1 MTVRTEKKYYTA
13 AEVVRSFCCARTCTI
28 HIYTTPGDGFPE
40 FVVAG
45 AGDRR
50 AGDGPAAGGA
60 HGAASRDTRTLH
72 GLVTAAENALDR
84 YATERDILEPASSV
98 AVVPVDGDSPPAS
111 TVVAPIDDA
120 DSGERL
126 GHLFVTGA
134 ADPAGAADELS
145 AEHALASEAA
155 THLIRHIGLSIVHDR
170 TLLRVH
176 HDDEDARIRL
186 REANHRMKN
195 ALQTVES
202 LLSLQAGT
210 HDEGPIRGVL
220 REAAQRVRTI
230 QILYDRLSGRDG
242 ADGVALSLQLY
253 LTTLVESLQDVYR
266 ITRPV
271 TWNVN
276 VEDISLPAE
285 HLSSIGLIFNE
296 VISNALIH
304 GFAPGHHPG
313 GDGSDG
319 SSGRSVPTD
328 PTIHVTAT
336 PEGSR
341 LILRVTDNGV
351 GVPHGFEPGEAA
363 GLGTTIVRLL
373 TERLGGTLNYQRREG
388 TTVSIA
394 IPLDHA
400 HDHAHA

>member
-1 MTVRTEKKYYTA
+1 
-13 AEVVRSFCCARTCTI
+13 
-28 HIYTTPGDGFPE
+28 
-40 FVVAG
+40 
-45 AGDRR
+45 
-50 AGDGPAAGGA
+50 
-60 HGAASRDTRTLH
+60 
-72 GLVTAAENALDR
+72 
-84 YATERDILEPASSV
+84 
-98 AVVPVDGDSPPAS
+98 
-111 TVVAPIDDA
+111 
-120 DSGERL
+120 
-126 GHLFVTGA
+126 
-134 ADPAGAADELS
+134 
-145 AEHALASEAA
+145 
-155 THLIRHIGLSIVHDR
+155 
-170 TLLRVH
+170 
-176 HDDEDARIRL
+176 
-186 REANHRMKN
+186 MKN

-230 QILYDRLSGRDG
+230 QILYDRLSGRDR